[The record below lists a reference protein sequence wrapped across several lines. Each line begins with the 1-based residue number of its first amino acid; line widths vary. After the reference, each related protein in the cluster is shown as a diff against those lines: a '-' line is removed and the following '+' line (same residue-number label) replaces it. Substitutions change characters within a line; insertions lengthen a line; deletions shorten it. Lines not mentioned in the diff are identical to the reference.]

1 MHRLDDADR
10 GRINVDDPIKLKL
23 MVGNHLQILLVIG
36 DIMTMLTDATAQA
49 QGDAP
54 IVKLQRVGEEVR
66 YGNVTDWLYISNIPN
81 DAMNGRTFTDAL
93 PKWAAKMPEVGQWL
107 YVPTTT
113 TKAKRTRNRRDA
125 DGLTKEE
132 REKAR
137 EEEKRIKREIAEK
150 RRQLSAT
157 LSVIAIKPTSDEILR
172 RERDKERYDQHYANG
187 AIRRARTA
195 ARRERDKARHTAW
208 RESEKRRKATS
219 ADYSFPAY
227 NYFSAA
233 YFRRKGQALYPMI

>member
-1 MHRLDDADR
+1 
-10 GRINVDDPIKLKL
+10 
-23 MVGNHLQILLVIG
+23 
-36 DIMTMLTDATAQA
+36 MTMLTDVTAQS

-54 IVKLQRVGEEVR
+54 IVKLQRVGETVHL
-66 YGNVTDWLYISNIPN
+66 GNMTDWLYVSNIPN
-81 DAMNGRTFTDAL
+81 DAMNGQVFTDTL
-93 PKWAAKMPEVGQWL
+93 PAWAEKMPEVGGWL
-107 YVPTTT
+107 YVPTVT
-113 TKAKRTRNRRDA
+113 TKAKKVRNRRDSA
-125 DGLTKEE
+125 GMTKEE
-132 REKAR
+132 RATAR
-137 EEEKRIKREIAEK
+137 EEERRIRREIAEK

-195 ARRERDKARHTAW
+195 ARRERDKTRHTAW

-233 YFRRKGQALYPMI
+233 CFRRKGQALYPMI